1 MGRMQALSA
10 LLFIAGLNLNLS
22 SFAAIPKNNNL
33 ATVKSFLSEGSFR
46 GGEFGSGVALLGI
59 KRVYS
64 SSGDAERIILEMGDR
79 DGKIYSGKPG
89 YFHAQLFRNPSELS
103 LDLTQVLKS
112 RVTNAHLKNLI
123 KQSKLIQTAD
133 LSADREDHSTHFNMR
148 FKAPIKM
155 RVFTLSPKKSTPKL
169 VIDITKI

>member
-46 GGEFGSGVALLGI
+46 GGKFGRGFSLLGI

-64 SSGDAERIILEMGDR
+64 SSGNSERIILEMGDR

>member
-1 MGRMQALSA
+1 MSRMQVLGP
-10 LLFIAGLNLNLS
+10 LVFMIGLHFNLS
-22 SFAAIPKNNNL
+22 CLAAIPKSNNL

-46 GGEFGSGVALLGI
+46 GGKFGSGFSLLGV

-64 SSGDAERIILEMGDR
+64 SSGNSERIILEMGDR
-79 DGKIYSGKPG
+79 DGKFYNGKPG

-112 RVTNAHLKNLI
+112 RVNNTHLKNLI

-148 FKAPIKM
+148 FKTPIKM